1 MHKKSRIPLF
11 DHWKIQSSDKVNLP
25 GSDISAG
32 KEDIRNWYEAN
43 VPSTVLATL
52 VKNAV
57 FEDPYFGKNMEKI
70 PKELF
75 KIPWWFYREFTITG
89 EQLTKTALLCFD
101 GINYKANV
109 WLNGN
114 RIASSD
120 ILNGAFRREKFN
132 VSDRL
137 VSGRN
142 ILAIEV
148 IPPGPG
154 DFTIGFVDWN
164 LDPPDNN
171 MGIFREVNL
180 CFNRGVSVE
189 NPFVETKVDL
199 ETLKSAQLTV
209 SAELN
214 NHTDKAILGVLKC
227 DIAGNVI
234 EKAISISGNSVIP
247 VSFTPAEYGGLIID
261 EPELWWPNNMGEPRL
276 HKLELK
282 FESDNLVS
290 DIRNLDFGIRQVED
304 YINEGGHRGFKIN
317 GKKVLIKGAGW
328 TDDLFL
334 QDTHESLANQ
344 IAYVKHMNLNCIR
357 LEGFWGK
364 DQKLYDLC
372 DQNGILMMVGWSCH
386 WEHEE
391 YLGKP
396 VDIQYGGITEPDE
409 IDLIA
414 QSWEDQLTWV
424 RHHPSIFVWNVGSD
438 LLPHPDLEKKYVQIF
453 EKYDTTRM
461 YLNSTGGIGSEQ
473 GIISETEIFS
483 EISGSSCVKMLG
495 PYAYTPP
502 VYWFTNKHLGGAYG
516 FNTETCPGAN
526 IPPLESIKKM
536 IPEDHLWPVDD
547 VWEYHCGKN
556 TFVTLDR
563 IIKAVNERYGNANG
577 VEDFAFKAQV
587 LNYELMRPMFE
598 AFQLN
603 KGIATGVVQ
612 WMLNSAWPNMY
623 WQLYDTFL
631 RPNGAFY
638 GARKACAPL
647 HLLYDYGSRSVNL
660 VNDHLFEIKNY
671 KAQIR
676 VLDVNSKEVLNEV
689 VEVGSKA
696 ESTSR
701 LLNLPDFTNITTT
714 YFLDL
719 RLYDQ
724 KKKEVESNFYWLS
737 VKEDI
742 LDYEAEF
749 EDWPFYT
756 PTKEYADYRQL
767 EEMEPATLSI
777 DFHIKQNQGNMEVYF
792 DVHNPEN
799 LLAFFT
805 EMNIVDEK
813 SGQSVLPAFW
823 DDNYFSL
830 LPGEKRKIKVSIPD
844 KYLKGKKLVL
854 EVHGWNVKNKKI
866 ILK

>member
-1 MHKKSRIPLF
+1 MNDNTRIFLSEN
-11 DHWKIQSSDKVNLP
+11 WKIQSSDKSDFT

-32 KEDIRNWYEAN
+32 KADTSNWYATDI
-43 VPSTVLATL
+43 PSTVLAAL
-52 VKNAV
+52 VQNDV

-70 PKELF
+70 PKDLF
-75 KIPWWFYREFTITG
+75 KVPWWYYREFDISE
-89 EQLTKTALLCFD
+89 EQLTRTALLCFD
-101 GINYKANV
+101 GINYKANI
-109 WLNGN
+109 WLNGSL
-114 RIASSD
+114 IASSD

-132 VSDRL
+132 VSERL
-137 VSGRN
+137 NPGKN
-142 ILAIEV
+142 MLAIEV

-171 MGIFREVNL
+171 MGIFREVSL
-180 CFNRGVSVE
+180 CFNGGVSIE

-199 ETLKSAQLTV
+199 ETLKSAELIV
-209 SAELN
+209 SVELSNYSEN
-214 NHTDKAILGVLKC
+214 NLSGVLKC
-227 DIAGNVI
+227 NIAGSTI
-234 EKAISISGNSVIP
+234 EKTVSLSGINTIP
-247 VSFTPAEYGGLIID
+247 VSFSPDEYKELKITD
-261 EPELWWPNNMGEPRL
+261 PELWWPNNLGEPVL
-276 HKLELK
+276 HELELS
-282 FESDNLVS
+282 FELNHTVS
-290 DIRNLDFGIRQVED
+290 DQQGIHFGIRQVED

-328 TDDLFL
+328 SDDLFL
-334 QDTHESLANQ
+334 QDTHEFLENQ

-364 DQKLYDLC
+364 DQYLYDLC
-372 DQNGILMMVGWSCH
+372 DQNGILMMAGWSCH

-396 VDIQYGGITEPDE
+396 VDIRYGGITEPDE
-409 IDLIA
+409 IELIA
-414 QSWEDQLTWV
+414 KSWKDQLTWL

-438 LLPHPDLEKKYVQIF
+438 LLPHPDLEKKYVEIF
-453 EKYDTTRM
+453 NKYDTTRI
-461 YLNSTGGIGSEQ
+461 YLNSTGGVGSEQ
-473 GIISETEIFS
+473 GIISETEILS

-536 IPEDHLWPVDD
+536 IPEEHLWPVDE

-563 IIKAVNERYGNANG
+563 VIRAIDERYGKAKG
-577 VEDFAFKAQV
+577 VEDFAFKAQM

-598 AFQLN
+598 AFQRN
-603 KGIATGVVQ
+603 KDIATGVIQ

-623 WQLYDTFL
+623 WQLYDTYL
-631 RPNGAFY
+631 RPNGALY

-647 HLLYDYGSRSVNL
+647 HLLYDYGSHSVHL
-660 VNDHLFEIKNY
+660 VNDHFYEIENY

-676 VLDVNSKEVLNEV
+676 ILDINSKEVLNEV
-689 VEVGSKA
+689 IETGSEA
-696 ESTSR
+696 ESTSH
-701 LLNLPDFTNITTT
+701 LMNLPDLKNITTT

-724 KKKEVESNFYWLS
+724 EEKEVENNFYWLS
-737 VKEDI
+737 TKEDV

-756 PTKEYADYRQL
+756 PTKEYADYKQL
-767 EEMEPATLSI
+767 QKLGTVSLNI
-777 DFHIKQNQGNMEVYF
+777 DFQVKSSEDNVDVYF
-792 DVHNPEN
+792 NVYNMEN

-805 EMNIVDEK
+805 EMNLTDEK
-813 SGQSVLPAFW
+813 TGLSVLPVLW
-823 DDNYFSL
+823 SDNYFSL
-830 LPGEKRKIKVSIPD
+830 LPGETKEIKASVYK
-844 KYLKGKKLVL
+844 KYVDDHDLIL
-854 EVHGWNVKNKKI
+854 EVSGWNIKNKKI
-866 ILK
+866 KLK